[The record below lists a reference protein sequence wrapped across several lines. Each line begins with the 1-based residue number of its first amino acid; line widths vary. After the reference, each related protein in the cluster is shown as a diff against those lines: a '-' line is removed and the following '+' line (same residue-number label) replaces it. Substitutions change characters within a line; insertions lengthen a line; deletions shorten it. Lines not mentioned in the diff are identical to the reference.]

1 MNKKLSIVDIANQLN
16 LSKTTVS
23 FILNGRA
30 QEKRI
35 SDEVAE
41 RVLKLVKEVGYKPNS
56 LAKSLRT
63 GKSNT
68 IGLMVEDISNPF
80 FANIA
85 RLIEDKAYENG
96 FKLTYCSTDNKTDK
110 TREMIQMFRDRH
122 VDGYIIAP
130 PEGIEEDISE
140 LISEG
145 LPVVLFDRYLT
156 NVATDYVVVDNFFST
171 YNATK
176 HLITQGECKNIG
188 FISFTSSQTQLQ
200 QRMQGYKMAINEHN
214 LKSYIKEIVY
224 QPDNS
229 LIIKPILNFLKKH
242 PFLDAVLFGT
252 NHLGACGLRVIRDL
266 GLSIPEDIAVISFDD
281 YEVFQLHYP
290 PVTAIAQPIDKIAN
304 EIISIMVQKLM
315 HPAPSDKPHTVM
327 LPTELVLRDSSVK
340 KLTDIKS

>member
-1 MNKKLSIVDIANQLN
+1 MSKKLSIVDIANQLN
-16 LSKTTVS
+16 ISKTTVS

-35 SDEVAE
+35 SNEVVE
-41 RVLKLVKEVGYKPNS
+41 KVLAFVKEVGYKPNS

-96 FKLTYCSTDNKTDK
+96 FKLTYCSTDNKTEK
-110 TREMIQMFRDRH
+110 TRELIQMFRDRH

-130 PEGIEEDISE
+130 PEGIEEDIAE
-140 LISEG
+140 LIQEG
-145 LPVVLFDRYLT
+145 FPVVLFDRYLT
-156 NVATDYVVVDNFFST
+156 NISTDYVVVDNFFST

-176 HLITQGECKNIG
+176 HLISQGGFENIG
-188 FISFTSSQTQLQ
+188 FVSFTSAQTQLQ
-200 QRMQGYKMAINEHN
+200 QRMQGYKMAMNEHN
-214 LKSYIKEIVY
+214 LKCYIKEIVY

-229 LIIKPILNFLKKH
+229 LIMKPIVEFLKNH
-242 PFLDAVLFGT
+242 PFLNAVIFGT
-252 NHLGACGLRVIRDL
+252 NHLGACGLRVISEM
-266 GLSIPEDIAVISFDD
+266 GLSIPDQIGVVSFDD

-304 EIISIMVQKLM
+304 EIISIMVQKLVN
-315 HPAPSDKPHTVM
+315 PSSGDKAHTVM
-327 LPTELVLRDSSVK
+327 LPTELIIRGSSVK
-340 KLTDIKS
+340 K